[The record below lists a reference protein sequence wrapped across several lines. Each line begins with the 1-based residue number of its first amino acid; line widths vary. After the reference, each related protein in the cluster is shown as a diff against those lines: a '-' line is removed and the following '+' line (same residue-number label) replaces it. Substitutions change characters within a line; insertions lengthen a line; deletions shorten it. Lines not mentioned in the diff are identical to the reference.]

1 MLIESFCLDEQL
13 LEQKNG
19 KQNNFFE
26 LSFFFER
33 KKNLVVMLTSFCIN
47 IIYYETSFDMIG
59 IVGFK
64 LFRHDKHM
72 ALTFSAIR

>member
-1 MLIESFCLDEQL
+1 MLIELFCLDEQL
-13 LEQKNG
+13 LVQKNG

-26 LSFFFER
+26 LSFFFFER

-47 IIYYETSFDMIG
+47 IIYYETSFDMVG

-64 LFRHDKHM
+64 L
-72 ALTFSAIR
+72 SAMTNTWP